1 MGGRDSEVTETTID
15 VLLES
20 ANFEAINTR
29 KTARAL
35 GMSTEASYRYERG
48 IRTELVPLALRRATK
63 LILELAGGSA
73 AKGILDTSPTDKT
86 YPPLTISHDKF
97 ERVLGTNVSIN
108 RADEVLI
115 SLGFNTSRTEDKSL
129 AVEAPYWRTDISI
142 EEDLVEEVARIIGL
156 SLIHI

>member
-1 MGGRDSEVTETTID
+1 MDDEEREINSPILTIADPKGAIALAGVMGGRDSEVTETTID

-97 ERVLGTNVSIN
+97 ERVLGANV
-108 RADEVLI
+108 
-115 SLGFNTSRTEDKSL
+115 
-129 AVEAPYWRTDISI
+129 
-142 EEDLVEEVARIIGL
+142 
-156 SLIHI
+156 